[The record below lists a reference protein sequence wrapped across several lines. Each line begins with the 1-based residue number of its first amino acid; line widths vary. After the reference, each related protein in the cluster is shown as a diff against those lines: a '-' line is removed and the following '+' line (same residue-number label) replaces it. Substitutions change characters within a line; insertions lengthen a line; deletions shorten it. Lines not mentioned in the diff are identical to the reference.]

1 MSRNK
6 GEKKFGKIAISLIV
20 AIILFV
26 GLLVLESSITSPNG
40 TANVVRAISDI
51 EQGTV
56 IDESNK
62 ATLFVLDKVDGKYDF
77 ETAIRSIDELEN
89 MIINSEIKNGEIVSS
104 DRLLDKDSIL
114 NDIQNPVETSIK
126 VTDISQVVGGVLR
139 EGDIIDISVVNS
151 TTTENKKILENVYV
165 SKSFSSDGKEVD
177 RNSDL
182 SVLTVN
188 IIVSAEDEAKLNQAI
203 ELGTVRISKI
213 K

>member
-20 AIILFV
+20 AIVLFV